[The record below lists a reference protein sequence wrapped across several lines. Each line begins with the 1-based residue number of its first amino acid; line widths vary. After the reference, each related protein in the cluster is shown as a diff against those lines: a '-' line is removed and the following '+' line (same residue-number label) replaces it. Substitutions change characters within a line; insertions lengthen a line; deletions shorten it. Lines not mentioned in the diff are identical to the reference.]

1 MNVGVIGLG
10 MMGSQIA
17 LRLALKG
24 HKVNVFNRDSSKAE
38 KLLHTPGTTI
48 NLKVADQPKKIG
60 NSSDIVII
68 CVKDY
73 RAVANVSFAE
83 EGLIETTN
91 TDLIV
96 IQCSTI
102 SPDESNTVADLYSN
116 KQIRM
121 LSVPIL
127 GGTTAVQKG
136 EVTLIGAGPKIA
148 YELAEPILKDLS
160 TQIFYLGSDH
170 RIASALKLAVNINI
184 ALIALALAEGLVFAS
199 GTGVDPGTFVR
210 ILNSTYFKTG
220 ISENKGP
227 KIVNNDYTASFHLM
241 NMVKD
246 LDLALRTAYTAGLTL
261 PVTASAEAVYRAS
274 EAFGLSMK
282 DYTSVAS
289 YILKLNGFNIFQDDG
304 KRG

>member
-17 LRLALKG
+17 VRLALKG
-24 HKVNVFNRDSSKAE
+24 HKVTVFNRDRSKAE
-38 KLLHTPGTTI
+38 KLHTTDSI
-48 NLKVADQPKKIG
+48 NLKLVDQPKQIG
-60 NSSDIVII
+60 NSSDMAII

-73 RAVANVSFAE
+73 QAVADVSFKTG
-83 EGLIETTN
+83 GLIETTN

-102 SPDESNTVADLYSN
+102 SPEESNKVANLYSN

-121 LSVPIL
+121 LSVPML
-127 GGTTAVQKG
+127 GGTTAVERG
-136 EVTLIGAGPKIA
+136 EITLIGAGPKTA

-160 TQIFYLGSDH
+160 GQIFYIGPDH
-170 RIASALKLAVNINI
+170 STASALKLAVNINI
-184 ALIALALAEGLVFAS
+184 ALIALALAEGLVFAR
-199 GTGVDPGTFVR
+199 GTGIDTGTFLK

-220 ISENKGP
+220 ISEKKGP
-227 KIVNNDYTASFHLM
+227 RIVNDDYTASFYLM

-246 LDLALRTAYTAGLTL
+246 LDLALRTAYTSGLTL
-261 PVTASAEAVYRAS
+261 PITASAEAVYRAS

-289 YILKLNGFNIFQDDG
+289 YL
-304 KRG
+304 

>member
-24 HKVNVFNRDSSKAE
+24 HKVNVFNRDISKAH

-60 NSSDIVII
+60 NNSDIVII

-73 RAVANVSFAE
+73 QAVANVSFAE

-91 TDLIV
+91 PDLIV

-102 SPDESNTVADLYSN
+102 SPDESNRVADLYSN

-121 LSVPIL
+121 ISVPIL

-136 EVTLIGAGPKIA
+136 EVTLIAAGPKIA
-148 YELAEPILKDLS
+148 YELAETVLKDLS
-160 TQIFYLGSDH
+160 TRIFYVGSDH
-170 RIASALKLAVNINI
+170 RIASAIKLAVNINI
-184 ALIALALAEGLVFAS
+184 ALIALALAEGLVFAR
-199 GTGVDPGTFVR
+199 GTGVDPDIFVR

-241 NMVKD
+241 NMVK
-246 LDLALRTAYTAGLTL
+246 AQPTQQ
-261 PVTASAEAVYRAS
+261 V
-274 EAFGLSMK
+274 
-282 DYTSVAS
+282 
-289 YILKLNGFNIFQDDG
+289 
-304 KRG
+304 

>member
-24 HKVNVFNRDSSKAE
+24 HKVTVFNRDRSKAE
-38 KLLHTPGTTI
+38 KLHTSGAT
-48 NLKVADQPKKIG
+48 NLKLVNHPKEIG
-60 NSSDIVII
+60 NSSDIAII

-73 RAVANVSFAE
+73 QAVADVSFKAA
-83 EGLIETTN
+83 GLIETTN

-102 SPDESNTVADLYSN
+102 SPDESNKVADFYSN

-121 LSVPIL
+121 LTVPML
-127 GGTTAVQKG
+127 GGTTAVERG
-136 EVTLIGAGPKIA
+136 EITLIGAGPKTA

-160 TQIFYLGSDH
+160 GQIFYIGSDH
-170 RIASALKLAVNINI
+170 RAASALKLAININI
-184 ALIALALAEGLVFAS
+184 ALIALALAEGMVFAR
-199 GTGVDPGTFVR
+199 GTGVDTGTFVK

-220 ISENKGP
+220 ISEKKGP
-227 KIVNNDYTASFHLM
+227 RIVNDDYTASFYLT

-246 LDLALRTAYTAGLTL
+246 LDLALRTAYTSGLTL
-261 PVTASAEAVYRAS
+261 PTTASAEAVYRAS
-274 EAFGLSMK
+274 EAFGLSVK

-289 YILKLNGFNIFQDDG
+289 YLLKLNGFNTFQSED
-304 KRG
+304 K

>member
-24 HKVNVFNRDSSKAE
+24 HKVTAFNRDRSKAE
-38 KLLHTPGTTI
+38 KLHTSGAT
-48 NLKVADQPKKIG
+48 NLKLVNHPKEIG
-60 NSSDIVII
+60 NSSDIAII

-73 RAVANVSFAE
+73 QAVADVSFKAA
-83 EGLIETTN
+83 GLIETTN

-102 SPDESNTVADLYSN
+102 SPEESNKVADFYSN

-121 LSVPIL
+121 LTVPML
-127 GGTTAVQKG
+127 GGTTAVERG
-136 EVTLIGAGPKIA
+136 EITLIGAGPKTA

-160 TQIFYLGSDH
+160 GQIFYIGSDH
-170 RIASALKLAVNINI
+170 RAASALKLAININI
-184 ALIALALAEGLVFAS
+184 ALIALALAEGMVFAR
-199 GTGVDPGTFVR
+199 GTGVDTGTFVK

-220 ISENKGP
+220 ISEKKGP
-227 KIVNNDYTASFHLM
+227 RIVNDDYTASFYLT

-246 LDLALRTAYTAGLTL
+246 LDLALRTAYTSGLTL
-261 PVTASAEAVYRAS
+261 PTTASAEAVYRGS
-274 EAFGLSMK
+274 EAFGLSVK
-282 DYTSVAS
+282 DYTSVA
-289 YILKLNGFNIFQDDG
+289 YYLLKLNGFNTFQTI
-304 KRG
+304 

>member
-17 LRLALKG
+17 VGLALKG
-24 HKVNVFNRDSSKAE
+24 HKVTVFNRDRSKAE
-38 KLLHTPGTTI
+38 KLHTTDSI
-48 NLKVADQPKKIG
+48 NLKLVDQPKQIG
-60 NSSDIVII
+60 NSSDMAII

-73 RAVANVSFAE
+73 QAVADVSFKTG
-83 EGLIETTN
+83 GLIETTN

-102 SPDESNTVADLYSN
+102 SPEESNKVANLYSN

-121 LSVPIL
+121 LSVPML
-127 GGTTAVQKG
+127 GGTTAVERG
-136 EVTLIGAGPKIA
+136 EITLIGAGPKTA

-160 TQIFYLGSDH
+160 GQIFYIGPDH
-170 RIASALKLAVNINI
+170 STASALKLAVNINI
-184 ALIALALAEGLVFAS
+184 ALIALALAEGLVFAR
-199 GTGVDPGTFVR
+199 GTGIDTGTFLK

-220 ISENKGP
+220 ISEKKGP
-227 KIVNNDYTASFHLM
+227 RIVNDDYTASFYLM

-246 LDLALRTAYTAGLTL
+246 LDLALRTAYTSGLTL
-261 PVTASAEAVYRAS
+261 PITASAEAVYRAS

-289 YILKLNGFNIFQDDG
+289 YLLKLNGFNTFRTEG
-304 KRG
+304 G